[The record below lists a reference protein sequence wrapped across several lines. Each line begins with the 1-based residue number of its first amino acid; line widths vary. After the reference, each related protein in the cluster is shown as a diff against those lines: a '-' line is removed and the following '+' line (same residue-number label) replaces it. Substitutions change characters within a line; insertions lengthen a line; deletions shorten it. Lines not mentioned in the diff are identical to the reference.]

1 MNWDQWIFTSQ
12 LKMWSA
18 LLSSFISIYIYQIIL
33 SSNLFFTVY
42 MGCLVLSMKCDHCYV
57 YPYRLWHYWSRQCW
71 LTPLA
76 LSSAGGQKDEKEKR
90 NYTLSHLVG
99 NSPDFLSP
107 VSFLSVREAA
117 YCMYASVWVI
127 GWQQKSLLPL
137 FRLHAE
143 WQLLTDTLHITTR
156 PLEQASKHSTNRNEV
171 HLT

>member
-12 LKMWSA
+12 LRMWSA
-18 LLSSFISIYIYQIIL
+18 LLSLFISIYYY
-33 SSNLFFTVY
+33 SSQCTW
-42 MGCLVLSMKCDHCYV
+42 CLVLTMKYDYCYV

-71 LTPLA
+71 LTPPA
-76 LSSAGGQKDEKEKR
+76 LSSAGGQKDEKEKC

-99 NSPDFLSP
+99 NSPDSLFP
-107 VSFLSVREAA
+107 VSFLSMREAA
-117 YCMYASVWVI
+117 YCLYASVWVI

-156 PLEQASKHSTNRNEV
+156 LLEQASKHKTNLNEV
-171 HLT
+171 CLT